1 MSRFLI
7 EYLKK
12 MTMKHTRCSQ
22 ISRWE
27 WGQKMATLHEGM
39 MTQWKQ
45 GSALYIAG
53 CSGVDLTVN
62 LTPSVVSLLGLL
74 SFSEISKTVLVKK
87 ICERKKNYIH
97 IYTYYK
103 YLLYALM
110 LTCVFFFFSSFYR
123 DRCCS
128 YTRVSNLIHQKK
140 ERIGCYNVLAFHC

>member
-1 MSRFLI
+1 M
-7 EYLKK
+7 
-12 MTMKHTRCSQ
+12 
-22 ISRWE
+22 
-27 WGQKMATLHEGM
+27 
-39 MTQWKQ
+39 
-45 GSALYIAG
+45 
-53 CSGVDLTVN
+53 DLTVN

-110 LTCVFFFFSSFYR
+110 LTCVFFFFFSSFYR

-140 ERIGCYNVLAFHC
+140 KERIGCYNVLAFHCWIMHWRIAFAKSVTLSILCCKHCNLLQSFCRYCELYFFIINGI